1 MLLKPSSF
9 TRANLAQPLLFS
21 TACIKLLIPK
31 HVNDLNDSANSLSAY
46 EKLYRFAASAHRVLF
61 QSDIIMVQLQK
72 VCKLILNLNALNIIT
87 MVRILPVFPVTMPN
101 QRHSLVAICMF

>member
-1 MLLKPSSF
+1 M
-9 TRANLAQPLLFS
+9 LFS

-46 EKLYRFAASAHRVLF
+46 EKFYRFAASAHRVLF

-72 VCKLILNLNALNIIT
+72 VCKLILNLNAHNNYGT
-87 MVRILPVFPVTMPN
+87 NSTSFPSNYAKAKTFASRYLHVLT
-101 QRHSLVAICMF
+101 FE